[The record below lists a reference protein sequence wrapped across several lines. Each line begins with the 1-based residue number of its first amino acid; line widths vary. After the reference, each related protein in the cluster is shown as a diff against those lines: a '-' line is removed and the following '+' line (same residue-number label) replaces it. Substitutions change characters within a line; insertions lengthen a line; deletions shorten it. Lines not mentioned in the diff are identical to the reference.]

1 LGGGSVSGSVQPDSQ
16 DAVSRYYAYN
26 NEGVR
31 WTHPTPKELQKILTD
46 TIWGRKEELA
56 MDKDGA
62 YEEIRNQLAEV
73 FGKLDARQAEIGGD
87 YDCKRFTDLDP

>member
-1 LGGGSVSGSVQPDSQ
+1 
-16 DAVSRYYAYN
+16 
-26 NEGVR
+26 
-31 WTHPTPKELQKILTD
+31 
-46 TIWGRKEELA
+46 